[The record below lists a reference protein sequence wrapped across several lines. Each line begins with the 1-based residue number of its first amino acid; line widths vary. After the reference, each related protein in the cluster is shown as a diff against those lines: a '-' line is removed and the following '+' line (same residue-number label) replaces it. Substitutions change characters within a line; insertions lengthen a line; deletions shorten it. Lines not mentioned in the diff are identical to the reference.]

1 MVLQKLAGAFRTLR
15 RDPETFARNVLQ
27 YTDPAAFEN
36 RLIDVMHPTAMQVR
50 FEPAIDAP
58 LRVNV
63 LDSAWTRTGMTG
75 GPNTVVNLAFRIAQ
89 QGIAV
94 RFIATVGRPEIDQ
107 SWLKSHATSLLGQA
121 DLPEVPVA
129 WAGDAGAP
137 LALGA
142 RDVFLAT
149 HWTTALQLKAVLPA
163 LPIRKF
169 FYMLQEFEP
178 GFYPW
183 SSNYARACETLGMD
197 FWAIV
202 NEQTLAAFLFA
213 QPIGRLNEPATREDA
228 IVFEPAVD
236 GAVFYPRSGTDETR
250 SRTVLFYARPTNP
263 RNMFGLG
270 LMALR
275 EVTADP
281 VFRDW
286 SFFSIGSRGS
296 IGDMKLSGGHVL
308 RRAPWMDYAG
318 YGDYL
323 RRADMLLCPMLS
335 PHTSYPVLEM
345 AACGGISVTN
355 VFATKTQAVFAALSP
370 NIIAG
375 EASVDGLASG
385 LLEGAGRVMRRG
397 VTHEKPAVAAT
408 WDHAL
413 DPAAAKIAAMIK
425 RLGVSQR
432 FRDSD

>member
-1 MVLQKLAGAFRTLR
+1 MILKKLLGAARTLR
-15 RDPETFARNVLQ
+15 RDPEAFARNVVQ
-27 YTDPAAFEN
+27 YTDPAAFEA
-36 RLIDVMHPTAMQVR
+36 RLIDVMHAVPMHVR
-50 FEPAIDAP
+50 IGQDGP
-58 LRVNV
+58 LRLNV

-75 GPNTVVNLAFRIAQ
+75 GPNTVVNLAFRVAQ
-89 QGIAV
+89 QGLDV
-94 RFIATVGRPEIDQ
+94 RFVSTVATPGIDAA
-107 SWLKSHATSLLGQA
+107 WLRGHAESLLGQKG
-121 DLPEVPVA
+121 LPEVTVA
-129 WAGDAGAP
+129 GAGDAGQP
-137 LALGA
+137 LSLGPH
-142 RDVFLAT
+142 DVFLAT
-149 HWTTALQLKAVLPA
+149 HWTTALQLKAVLPQ
-163 LPIRKF
+163 LQVKKF

-178 GFYPW
+178 GFYSW

-197 FWAIV
+197 FWPIV
-202 NEQTLAAFLFA
+202 NEETLAAFLFS
-213 QPIGRLNEPATREDA
+213 QPIGRLNDPATRENA

-236 GAVFYPRSGTDETR
+236 GAVFYPRAPTKTSR
-250 SRTVLFYARPTNP
+250 SRTVLFYARPTNS

-296 IGDMKLSGGHVL
+296 IGDIKLSGGHVL

-323 RRADMLLCPMLS
+323 RQSDMLLCPMLS

-355 VFATKTQAVFAALSP
+355 VFATKTAALFAGISA

-375 EASVDGLASG
+375 EASVEGLAQG
-385 LLEGAGRVMRRG
+385 LLQGARRIIDHQI
-397 VTHEKPAVAAT
+397 TREPPAVAAS
-408 WDHAL
+408 WDDTL
-413 DPAAAKIAAMIK
+413 GPAALKIAELMT
-425 RLGVSQR
+425 QR
-432 FRDSD
+432 

>member
-1 MVLQKLAGAFRTLR
+1 MMLRKLAGAFRTLR
-15 RDPETFARNVLQ
+15 KDPETFARNLVQ

-36 RLIDVMHPTAMQVR
+36 RLIDVMHPTAMRVR
-50 FEPAIDAP
+50 IAADQDGPIR
-58 LRVNV
+58 LNV

-89 QGIAV
+89 QGVAV
-94 RFIATVGRPEIDQ
+94 RFVATVGKPDID
-107 SWLKSHATSLLGQA
+107 SAWLRSHAASLLGQPA
-121 DLPEVPVA
+121 LPEVPVA
-129 WAGDAGAP
+129 WAGDAAAP
-137 LALGA
+137 LHLGP

-163 LPIRKF
+163 LPIKKF

-197 FWAIV
+197 FWPIV
-202 NEQTLAAFLFA
+202 NEETLAAFLFS
-213 QPIGRLNEPATREDA
+213 QPIGRLNDPAMRENA
-228 IVFEPAVD
+228 IIFEPAVD
-236 GAVFYPRSGTDETR
+236 GAVFFPRARTEHSKQ
-250 SRTVLFYARPTNP
+250 RTVLFYARPTNP

-275 EVTADP
+275 EVSADP

-323 RRADMLLCPMLS
+323 READMLLCPMLS

-355 VFATKTQAVFAALSP
+355 VFATKTVALFAEISP

-375 EASVDGLASG
+375 AASVEGLAQG
-385 LLEGAGRVMRRG
+385 LLEGARRIMSNELS
-397 VTHEKPAVAAT
+397 HEPPAVAASWNDT
-408 WDHAL
+408 L
-413 DPAAAKIAAMIK
+413 DPAAAKIVERINGK
-425 RLGVSQR
+425 
-432 FRDSD
+432 

>member
-1 MVLQKLAGAFRTLR
+1 MILKKLLGAARTLR
-15 RDPETFARNVLQ
+15 RDPEIFARNLVQ
-27 YTDPAAFEN
+27 YTDPAAFEA
-36 RLIDVMHPTAMQVR
+36 RLIDVMHPSAMHVR
-50 FEPAIDAP
+50 FNADHDGPFR
-58 LRVNV
+58 LNV

-89 QGIAV
+89 QGVAV
-94 RFIATVGRPEIDQ
+94 RFVATVGRPEID
-107 SWLKSHATSLLGQA
+107 SAWLRSHAASLLGQP
-121 DLPEVPVA
+121 DLAEVPVD
-129 WAGDAGAP
+129 WAGDAAAP
-137 LALGA
+137 LDLGP
-142 RDVFLAT
+142 RDMFLAT
-149 HWTTALQLKAVLPA
+149 HWTTALQLKAVLPT
-163 LPIRKF
+163 LPIKKF

-197 FWAIV
+197 FWPII
-202 NEQTLAAFLFA
+202 NEQTLAAFLFS
-213 QPIGRLNEPATREDA
+213 QPIGRLNDPVTRENA
-228 IVFEPAVD
+228 IIFEPAVD
-236 GAVFYPRSGTDETR
+236 GAVFFPRAQTNESKQK
-250 SRTVLFYARPTNP
+250 TVLFYARPTNP

-323 RRADMLLCPMLS
+323 RQADMLLCPMLS

-355 VFATKTQAVFAALSP
+355 VFATKTTAIFDAIAP

-375 EASVDGLASG
+375 EASVAGLVQG
-385 LLEGAGRVMRRG
+385 LLEGARRIMG
-397 VTHEKPAVAAT
+397 NEVRHEAPAVSASWNDT
-408 WDHAL
+408 L
-413 DPAAAKIAAMIK
+413 DPAAAKIVERIN
-425 RLGVSQR
+425 RI
-432 FRDSD
+432 